1 MMTRYKECPVV
12 APAEYPSRADLLH
25 RHIRL
30 ESPVAEL
37 VRNALSFAKTLAAC
51 GSCRVKLL
59 SGDVTIAV
67 QDALTEKDKEDGYI
81 LTCQAKVRGDVK
93 VDV

>member
-37 VRNALSFAKTLAAC
+37 VRNALSFAK
-51 GSCRVKLL
+51 
-59 SGDVTIAV
+59 
-67 QDALTEKDKEDGYI
+67 I